1 MTATAGTG
9 EGLEPPRRRGRFA
22 NLAQAFNQNKLSWIG
37 LGLFAVLALMAFA
50 APLVAPFDPIDQ
62 SVLRRMKPP
71 SAEFWFGTDQYGRDL
86 FSRAIYG
93 ARISLLVG
101 TLSVALGMLIG
112 GSLGVIAGYYGRYV
126 DTAIMRFM
134 DVMLSFPTLIMGIII
149 VALLGP
155 SLPNVIIAITATLV
169 PKFARIAR
177 APTIAI
183 KERAFIEACHSMG
196 YSDLRIM
203 VFHIVPNVL
212 AEILV
217 MASLWTANAIMI
229 EAGFSFLG
237 LGVRPPTPTWGG
249 MIREGFEHIFQ
260 APWMSLF
267 PGICILLA
275 VMALNLLGDGFRDA
289 VDPRLRKLKD
299 L

>member
-1 MTATAGTG
+1 MSAAAAGADSPAG
-9 EGLEPPRRRGRFA
+9 RARRAGGA
-22 NLAQAFNQNKLSWIG
+22 ALAILKRNKLAGVG
-37 LGLFAVLALMAFA
+37 LGLLLALVLLAAA
-50 APLVAPFDPIDQ
+50 APLLAPFDPIDQ

-71 SAEFWFGTDQYGRDL
+71 SAEHLFGTDPYGRDL
-86 FSRAIYG
+86 FSRALYG
-93 ARISLLVG
+93 ARVSLLVG
-101 TLSVALGMLIG
+101 TVSVLLAMLVGGALG
-112 GSLGVIAGYYGRYV
+112 VFAGYHGRRV
-126 DTAIMRFM
+126 DTAIMWVM

-149 VALLGP
+149 VGLLGP
-155 SLPNVIIAITATLV
+155 SLPNVVIAITATLV

-177 APTIAI
+177 APTIAV
-183 KERAFIEACHSMG
+183 KERAYIEACHAMG

-203 VFHIVPNVL
+203 VVHIVPNVL
-212 AEILV
+212 AEVLV

-267 PGICILLA
+267 PGLCILLA
-275 VMALNLLGDGFRDA
+275 VMALNLLGDGLRDA
-289 VDPRLRKLKD
+289 VDPRLSRLKD

>member
-1 MTATAGTG
+1 M
-9 EGLEPPRRRGRFA
+9 
-22 NLAQAFNQNKLSWIG
+22 LAILKRNKLAGVG
-37 LGLFAVLALMAFA
+37 LGLLLALVLLAAA
-50 APLVAPFDPIDQ
+50 APLIAPFDPIDQ

-71 SAEFWFGTDQYGRDL
+71 SAEHLFGTDPYGRDL
-86 FSRAIYG
+86 FSRALYG
-93 ARISLLVG
+93 ARVSLLVG
-101 TLSVALGMLIG
+101 TVSVLLAMLVGGALG
-112 GSLGVIAGYYGRYV
+112 VFAGYHGRRV
-126 DTAIMRFM
+126 DTAIMWVM

-149 VALLGP
+149 VGLLGP
-155 SLPNVIIAITATLV
+155 SLPNVVIAITATLV

-177 APTIAI
+177 APTIAV
-183 KERAFIEACHSMG
+183 KERAYIEACHAMG

-203 VFHIVPNVL
+203 VVHIVPNVL
-212 AEILV
+212 AEVLV

-267 PGICILLA
+267 PGLCILLA
-275 VMALNLLGDGFRDA
+275 VMALNLLGDGLRDA
-289 VDPRLRKLKD
+289 VDPRLSRLKD

>member
-1 MTATAGTG
+1 M
-9 EGLEPPRRRGRFA
+9 
-22 NLAQAFNQNKLSWIG
+22 LAILKRNKLAGVG
-37 LGLFAVLALMAFA
+37 LGLLLVLVLLAAA
-50 APLVAPFDPIDQ
+50 APLIAPFDPIDQ

-71 SAEFWFGTDQYGRDL
+71 SAEHLFGTDPYGRDL
-86 FSRAIYG
+86 FSRALYG
-93 ARISLLVG
+93 ARVSLLVG
-101 TLSVALGMLIG
+101 TVSVLLAMLVGGALG
-112 GSLGVIAGYYGRYV
+112 VFAGYHGRRT
-126 DTAIMRFM
+126 DTAIMWVM

-149 VALLGP
+149 VGLLGP
-155 SLPNVIIAITATLV
+155 SLPNVVIAITATLV

-177 APTIAI
+177 APTIAV
-183 KERAFIEACHSMG
+183 KERAYIEACHAMG

-203 VFHIVPNVL
+203 VVHIVPNVL
-212 AEILV
+212 AEVLV

-267 PGICILLA
+267 PGLCILLA
-275 VMALNLLGDGFRDA
+275 VMALNLLGDGLRDA
-289 VDPRLRKLKD
+289 VDPRLSRLKD

>member
-1 MTATAGTG
+1 M
-9 EGLEPPRRRGRFA
+9 
-22 NLAQAFNQNKLSWIG
+22 LAILKRNKLAGVG
-37 LGLFAVLALMAFA
+37 LGLLLALVLLAAA
-50 APLVAPFDPIDQ
+50 APLLAPFDPIDQ

-71 SAEFWFGTDQYGRDL
+71 SAEHLFGTDPYGRDL
-86 FSRAIYG
+86 FSRALYG
-93 ARISLLVG
+93 ARVSLLVG
-101 TLSVALGMLIG
+101 TVSVLLAMLVGGALG
-112 GSLGVIAGYYGRYV
+112 VFAGYHGRRV
-126 DTAIMRFM
+126 DTAIMWVM

-149 VALLGP
+149 VGLLGP
-155 SLPNVIIAITATLV
+155 SLPNVVIAITATLV

-177 APTIAI
+177 APTIAV
-183 KERAFIEACHSMG
+183 KERAYIEACHAMG

-203 VFHIVPNVL
+203 VVHIVPNVL
-212 AEILV
+212 AEVLV

-267 PGICILLA
+267 PGLCILLA
-275 VMALNLLGDGFRDA
+275 VMALNLLGDGLRDA
-289 VDPRLRKLKD
+289 VDPRLSRLKD

>member
-1 MTATAGTG
+1 MSTVGTQAD
-9 EGLEPPRRRGRFA
+9 GLEPARRRGALA
-22 NLAQAFNQNKLSWIG
+22 NLALAFNQNKLSWIG
-37 LGLFAVLALMAFA
+37 LGLFATLALMALA
-50 APLVAPFDPIDQ
+50 APLIAPFDPIDQ

-71 SAEFWFGTDQYGRDL
+71 SAEFLFGTDQYGRDL
-86 FSRAIYG
+86 FSRALHG

-101 TLSVALGMLIG
+101 TLSVAFGMLIG
-112 GSLGVIAGYYGRYV
+112 GGLGIVAGYYGRHV

-177 APTIAI
+177 APTIAV

-203 VFHIVPNVL
+203 VFHILPNVL

-299 L
+299 M

>member
-1 MTATAGTG
+1 MSQPVAD
-9 EGLEPPRRRGRFA
+9 EP
-22 NLAQAFNQNKLSWIG
+22 LAPVSGSPVFRALVGAFNHNKLSWVG
-37 LGLFAVLALMAFA
+37 LGLFMVLAILALG
-50 APLVAPFDPIDQ
+50 APVLAPFDPIDQ
-62 SVLRRMKPP
+62 SIMSRMKPP
-71 SAEFWFGTDQYGRDL
+71 SAEHLFGTDQYGRDL
-86 FSRAIYG
+86 FSRALYG
-93 ARISLLVG
+93 ARVSLLVG
-101 TLSVALGMLIG
+101 VISVLLGLVIG
-112 GSLGVIAGYYGRYV
+112 GSLGVIAGYFGRMT
-126 DTAIMRFM
+126 DTVIMRVM

-169 PKFARIAR
+169 PKFARIVR

-183 KERAFIEACHSMG
+183 KERAYIEACHAMG

-203 VFHIVPNVL
+203 LLHIVPNIL

-275 VMALNLLGDGFRDA
+275 VMSLNLLGDGLRDA
-289 VDPRLRKLKD
+289 VDPRLKRSKEG
-299 L
+299 

>member
-1 MTATAGTG
+1 MSAIETTG
-9 EGLEPPRRRGRFA
+9 GLTPPKRFRSLRSTVA
-22 NLAQAFNQNKLSWIG
+22 AFNKNKVSWVG
-37 LGLFAVLALMAFA
+37 LTLFALLAALALA
-50 APLVAPFDPIDQ
+50 APLIAPFDPIDQ

-71 SAEFWFGTDQYGRDL
+71 SAEFWFGTDPYGRDL
-86 FSRAIYG
+86 YSRALYG

-101 TLSVALGMLIG
+101 TVSVLLGMLIG
-112 GSLGVIAGYYGRYV
+112 GTFGVIAGYYGRHV
-126 DTAIMRFM
+126 DAAIMRTM
-134 DVMLSFPTLIMGIII
+134 DVLLSFPTLIMGIII

-155 SLPNVIIAITATLV
+155 SLPNVIIAITATMV

-177 APTIAI
+177 APTIAV
-183 KERAFIEACHSMG
+183 KERAFVESCHAMG

-203 VFHIVPNVL
+203 VFHIVPNIL

-249 MIREGFEHIFQ
+249 MIRDGFEHIFQ

-289 VDPRLRKLKD
+289 VDPRLKNLRD